1 MRNKR
6 YTLYEVMLC
15 LKHWIKEEHLYDPEN
30 PSIIMTNLALENAL
44 EVRAIHVSNVRDY
57 VLKQMIQDIDIM
69 PPRVRN
75 TFRTLTNIIDELHR
89 RATARAAN
97 QQQYPTAQQRAEID
111 RLNQPEVMQSA
122 LPDWANPN
130 CKLTEYRSKMIRS
143 FDIEGE
149 YTVDSEFLKIL
160 LTTQTDKT
168 PKDKYKYR
176 DITRWF
182 SEYILAN
189 KTSLF
194 DMRNIRVMII
204 KGTPLEK
211 VFKVSAIDRSQVT
224 TFLRAFIHPIPINL
238 STTERVEPTFN
249 IQRAHSTAEINT
261 AETLIDMSRCRC
273 NSH

>member
-1 MRNKR
+1 
-6 YTLYEVMLC
+6 MLC
-15 LKHWIKEEHLYDPEN
+15 LKHWIKEEQLYDPEN
-30 PSIIMTNLALENAL
+30 PTIIMTNLALENAL
-44 EVRAIHVSNVRDY
+44 EVRAIHVSNVKDY
-57 VLKQMIQDIDIM
+57 VLKQMIQDVDIM
-69 PPRVRN
+69 TPRARN
-75 TFRTLTNIIDELHR
+75 TFRALTHIIDELHR
-89 RATARAAN
+89 RAIARLGY
-97 QQQYPTAQQRAEID
+97 QQHHISPQQRAEID

-168 PKDKYKYR
+168 PKEKYKYR
-176 DITRWF
+176 DLTKWF
-182 SEYILAN
+182 SEYIITN

-238 STTERVEPTFN
+238 STTERTEQTPN
-249 IQRAHSTAEINT
+249 IQRTHSTAEISV
-261 AETLIDMSRCRC
+261 AETMIDMNRSRR